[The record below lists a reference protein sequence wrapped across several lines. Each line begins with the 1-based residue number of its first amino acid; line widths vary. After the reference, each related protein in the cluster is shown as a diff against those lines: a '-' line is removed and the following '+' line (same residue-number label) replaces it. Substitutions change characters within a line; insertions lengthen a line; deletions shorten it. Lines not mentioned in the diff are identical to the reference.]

1 MYNKGL
7 FANWVPKPVQLL
19 LIVIMAAYT
28 MSLSGVNT
36 GNITYMYS
44 DMGSMTEYFSM
55 ANYAT
60 TIGMGAV
67 MPLVMRFKFR
77 FKVRDKLTF
86 GFVVVAALSLLNA
99 TTNQPEL
106 IVVSSFLVGFMKMF
120 IMIEFFLPL
129 MMILSPDG
137 NRGKFYSVF
146 YPFAIIIS
154 QIVNYIS
161 VDISFRY
168 NWEHFYILT
177 ASGALL
183 MAVLCWI
190 FMHNQY
196 FSIKMPLYYI
206 DWMSVVLF
214 SATFMFSCY
223 VFSFGKQQ
231 DWLNSPKI
239 INASIAAFVS
249 FVLLAFRQTTLK
261 RPYLSFKIF
270 KRKNV
275 YSGLL
280 MLLMLG
286 MFLATGTIQNVFA
299 VSILGYDMVTNAE
312 LSLWMIPGMLISGIA
327 GSFWFRKGW
336 NIKFYV
342 LTGFS
347 TLVAYCIIMYFSMV
361 PEMNYY
367 RWYLPMILKG
377 YGMCTLYITIWFYM
391 MDKLDIDD
399 MMAAIGLALVWRSFI
414 AVAVFSAL
422 FSWFQYD
429 FQVVSLG
436 DMAVYLDGIN
446 LSQPT
451 AMQNLK
457 SFQIHAILAANKK
470 LFGYIIIAGFGAIL
484 FVLQHSFGRERFTS
498 YKRYVRLIKGR
509 ELIAQ
514 RRRREQL
521 ILEKGAEDIKDA
533 AGSAF

>member
-161 VDISFRY
+161 VDISFKY

-177 ASGALL
+177 ASGADR
-183 MAVLCWI
+183 
-190 FMHNQY
+190 
-196 FSIKMPLYYI
+196 K
-206 DWMSVVLF
+206 SVV
-214 SATFMFSCY
+214 
-223 VFSFGKQQ
+223 
-231 DWLNSPKI
+231 
-239 INASIAAFVS
+239 
-249 FVLLAFRQTTLK
+249 
-261 RPYLSFKIF
+261 
-270 KRKNV
+270 
-275 YSGLL
+275 
-280 MLLMLG
+280 
-286 MFLATGTIQNVFA
+286 
-299 VSILGYDMVTNAE
+299 
-312 LSLWMIPGMLISGIA
+312 
-327 GSFWFRKGW
+327 
-336 NIKFYV
+336 
-342 LTGFS
+342 
-347 TLVAYCIIMYFSMV
+347 
-361 PEMNYY
+361 
-367 RWYLPMILKG
+367 
-377 YGMCTLYITIWFYM
+377 
-391 MDKLDIDD
+391 
-399 MMAAIGLALVWRSFI
+399 
-414 AVAVFSAL
+414 
-422 FSWFQYD
+422 
-429 FQVVSLG
+429 
-436 DMAVYLDGIN
+436 
-446 LSQPT
+446 
-451 AMQNLK
+451 
-457 SFQIHAILAANKK
+457 
-470 LFGYIIIAGFGAIL
+470 
-484 FVLQHSFGRERFTS
+484 
-498 YKRYVRLIKGR
+498 
-509 ELIAQ
+509 
-514 RRRREQL
+514 
-521 ILEKGAEDIKDA
+521 
-533 AGSAF
+533 